1 MAQVGLF
8 KKVGKY
14 TDKKDGKEKTFVNF
28 YVLCGDALIPV
39 EVKFFENE
47 EGKDYQ
53 YSGRK
58 AVLAAFSEVLPDK
71 EEDGEVPKEKDKK
84 KKPKLESFDDDGDN
98 PF

>member
-1 MAQVGLF
+1 MVQVGLF

-28 YVLCGDALIPV
+28 YVLCGDELVPV

-47 EGKDYQ
+47 EGRDYR

-58 AVLAAFSEVLPDK
+58 AVLSAFAELLPELSAK
-71 EEDGEVPKEKDKK
+71 EENQKSGKTNNIPHDGNE
-84 KKPKLESFDDDGDN
+84 

>member
-28 YVLCGDALIPV
+28 YVLCGDDLIPV

-47 EGKDYQ
+47 EGKDYR
-53 YSGRK
+53 YGGRK
-58 AVLAAFSEVLPDK
+58 AVLSAFSEVLPDK
-71 EEDGEVPKEKDKK
+71 EDGEAPKEKDKK
-84 KKPKLESFDDDGDN
+84 KKPKLESFDDDGDD

>member
-1 MAQVGLF
+1 MAQVCLF

-14 TDKKDGKEKTFVNF
+14 TDKKDGKEKTYVNF
-28 YVLCGDALIPV
+28 YVLCGDELVPV

-47 EGKDYQ
+47 EGRDYR

-58 AVLAAFSEVLPDK
+58 SVLSVFAEKLPDK
-71 EEDGEVPKEKDKK
+71 EEPEAAKNNAVEHDGKD
-84 KKPKLESFDDDGDN
+84 

>member
-1 MAQVGLF
+1 MAQVELF

-28 YVLCGDALIPV
+28 YVLCGDELIPV

-47 EGKDYQ
+47 EGKDYR

-58 AVLAAFSEVLPDK
+58 AVMSAFAVLLPDK
-71 EEDGEVPKEKDKK
+71 EDNQNSGRTNGVPHDGND
-84 KKPKLESFDDDGDN
+84 